1 MGRQQQGTALMPLT
15 LNKIR
20 RMLFPT
26 PRELKVQRW
35 RKDGGDRTLVYDFPL
50 SPASTVL
57 DVGGFEGNWSAE
69 IVARFGCR
77 AHVFE
82 PVRAFAD
89 AIGVRFHGT
98 PAIHVHALGLSAKTG
113 VEIISLASDASSTF
127 KGSEHAAEVQMVDV
141 AEWLEEHG
149 IVQIDVAK
157 INIEGGE
164 YDLLDRLI
172 ETGWHRKTHNILVQF
187 HDFVPDAEARME
199 RIRTE
204 LRKTHTATFSYRF
217 VWECWQ
223 LKSA

>member
-1 MGRQQQGTALMPLT
+1 MPLT

-20 RMLFPT
+20 RAFFPT
-26 PRELKVQRW
+26 PSELEVRRW

-50 SPASTVL
+50 SPDSTVL

-69 IVARFGCR
+69 IVARYGCH

-82 PVRAFAD
+82 PVKEFAD
-89 AIGVRFHGT
+89 AIRVRFRGT
-98 PAIHVHALGLSAKTG
+98 PAVQVHALALGARTG
-113 VEIISLASDASSTF
+113 VEAISLASDASSTF
-127 KGSEHAAEVQMVDV
+127 GASEHAAEVQMVDV
-141 AEWLEEHG
+141 AEWLEAHG
-149 IVQIDVAK
+149 IEQVDVAK

-172 ETGWHRKTHNILVQF
+172 ETGWHRRTHNILVQF

-199 RIRTE
+199 RISTE

-223 LKSA
+223 LKGA